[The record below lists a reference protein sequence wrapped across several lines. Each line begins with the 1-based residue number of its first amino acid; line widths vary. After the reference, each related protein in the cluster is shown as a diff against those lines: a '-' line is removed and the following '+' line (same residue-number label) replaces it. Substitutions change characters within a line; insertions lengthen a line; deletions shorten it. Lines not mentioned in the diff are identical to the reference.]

1 MKNVPGTEIN
11 DARERYA
18 SISRRLGERGRESS
32 EKALWVGLRPDGP
45 SDPQGLQVGYKLKY
59 GKLPELGE
67 DVMPDAE
74 AEAADEVSS
83 AGESSDSD

>member
-1 MKNVPGTEIN
+1 MRLCSLEPG
-11 DARERYA
+11 DFL
-18 SISRRLGERGRESS
+18 RRRRFGLGC
-32 EKALWVGLRPDGP
+32 
-45 SDPQGLQVGYKLKY
+45 DPTAPAILKGYKRKY